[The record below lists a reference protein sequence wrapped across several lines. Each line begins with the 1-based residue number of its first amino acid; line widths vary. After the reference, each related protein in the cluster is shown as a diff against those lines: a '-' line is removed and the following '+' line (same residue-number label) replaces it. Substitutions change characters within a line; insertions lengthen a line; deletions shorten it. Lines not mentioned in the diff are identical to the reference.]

1 MSLPSRTPARRPRPT
16 ALAVAVLVATSALVV
31 GACGGSDEDTAAP
44 EKQSG
49 ERPESTTTEK
59 KSSNAAGGIASGI
72 LSTADSAKL
81 DDSAVSSDEE
91 ECLGAE
97 VIDAVGEAEAT
108 QMSEAD
114 LSQYTP
120 AQLEVLRDAFNTC
133 VSGETLAGELVVN
146 FYEGAGA
153 TKQPG
158 AEVTTCVASAID
170 GRTGDIVVE
179 SAQLQSDTALPQI
192 TLEVLDTCVPAAD
205 VALLLTD
212 AFQQAGLPAAQA
224 SCMATTLSDQIS
236 VSQLAELGNAAQIPP
251 EVQALVNAAAAG
263 CAPG

>member
-1 MSLPSRTPARRPRPT
+1 M
-16 ALAVAVLVATSALVV
+16 LVATSATFL
-31 GACGGSDEDTAAP
+31 GACGGSDDDTAAP

-49 ERPESTTTEK
+49 ERPESTTTSEE

-81 DDSAVSSDEE
+81 DDSSVSSDEE
-91 ECLGAE
+91 ECLGTE
-97 VIDAVGEAEAT
+97 VIDAVGEDEAT
-108 QMSEAD
+108 QMSEAE
-114 LSQYTP
+114 LSEYTP

-153 TKQPG
+153 TTPP
-158 AEVTTCVASAID
+158 ADAVTECVAAAID

-179 SAQLQSDTALPQI
+179 SAQLQSDTDLPQV
-192 TLEVLDTCVPAAD
+192 TLEVLDTCIPASD
-205 VALLLTD
+205 VALLLGD

-224 SCMATTLSDQIS
+224 TCMAGTLSDQIS
-236 VSQLAELGNAAQIPP
+236 VSQLAELGGSSQIPP
-251 EVQALVNAAAAG
+251 EVEALVTQAAAA